1 MLARKSFT
9 GEAHECKV
17 ILTETLLKEEK
28 EGQEERQRKV
38 SHPLK

>member
-28 EGQEERQRKV
+28 EGQERDKG
-38 SHPLK
+38 K